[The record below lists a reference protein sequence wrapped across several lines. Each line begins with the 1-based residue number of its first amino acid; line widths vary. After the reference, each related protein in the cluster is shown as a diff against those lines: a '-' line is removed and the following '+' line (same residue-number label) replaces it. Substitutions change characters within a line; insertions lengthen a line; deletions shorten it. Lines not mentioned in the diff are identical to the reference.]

1 MTTTFLIEIY
11 IGYFL
16 DKAILWVNRNIFS
29 YLLPKEFI
37 DFEFS
42 EDDRLDNMESGGR
55 VFRLPIS
62 IF

>member
-1 MTTTFLIEIY
+1 MTTTILLEFY

-16 DKAILWVNRNIFS
+16 DKANLWVNKNIFS
-29 YLLPKEFI
+29 YLLPSEFI

-42 EDDRLDNMESGGR
+42 EDDRLDRMESGGR